1 MYASFHFPP
10 PAMAMQRLPLLLAV
24 ALGLAGCESMGGL
37 VRGDRIQ
44 AAANRQPATR
54 LYEAIPDGQL
64 NTASRQLAAEGIK
77 ALDATDYRK
86 ASDLF
91 NLAVKTDITN
101 SYLHFLNGVAYQLRG
116 IAGES
121 GLFPLAEQGYQMAV
135 QFDNSNW
142 LARYYAGLLAM
153 YQRNWATAQAKL
165 ADAALY
171 AGNQPELLYDLA
183 VASYYNRDPK
193 TAAGALAGL
202 RELQGGEVDPRVLR
216 ASAIV
221 AAAMNQGDDARSFL
235 AQLRSTTHRREE
247 IGLAE
252 QRVAAWQ
259 SAYAREGLVKTQ
271 FPTTGG
277 FPQQQTQQGFPT
289 AGGFPGTGGFP
300 AAGGFPGTAQGGFPT
315 VGAFPGQVGAAG
327 RPGFGGPGSIGGFGG
342 FVEKQMAVVDVV
354 IISAEE
360 DHTSSMGV
368 NLLDGLKLQFGNP
381 TTQTAG
387 YARQQNRSTDNVN
400 PANSTGTNVVTRLIQ
415 IPALTYSLNIANANG
430 KHDEVLARPT
440 LVALGNQTSSFFSG
454 VDVNAAA
461 VSNGQGSAVQ
471 IQKEVGVKLSVTP
484 EFLPDNLIKLNI
496 VAERTFLAIPS
507 NSVKFDFRLDT
518 TKTMVNANVVM
529 KFGETLILS
538 GLSERDQ
545 SRDRDGVPL
554 LQDIPIVQYL
564 FSRNVERSYYKSV
577 LILLTPRKAQ
587 YTNRAEDDVA
597 ADKAQAAPGDLALA
611 EFEARYKPWF
621 KPIPNIGEIVQRLES
636 SPLYREFRTGDIAAS
651 WQSANGHEARLKM
664 ALNYLFF

>member
-1 MYASFHFPP
+1 MSPHVAIRPRPLASTLVLSGA
-10 PAMAMQRLPLLLAV
+10 AMLL
-24 ALGLAGCESMGGL
+24 GGCETFTGL
-37 VRGDRIQ
+37 VRGEVGNPM
-44 AAANRQPATR
+44 ASEMPETR
-54 LYEAIPDGQL
+54 LHAAIPGGKL
-64 NTASRQLAAEGIK
+64 NTASRQLAAEGLK
-77 ALDATDYRK
+77 ALDARDYRK

-101 SYLHFLNGVAYQLRG
+101 SYLHFLAGVAYQLRG

-153 YQRNWATAQAKL
+153 YQRNWAAAQAKL

-171 AGNQPELLYDLA
+171 AGNQPDLLYDLA

-202 RELQGGEVDPRVLR
+202 RELQGGEIDPRVLR

-235 AQLRSTTHRREE
+235 DQLRSATHRREE

-259 SAYAREGLVKTQ
+259 AAHAREGLVKTQ

-277 FPQQQTQQGFPT
+277 FPQQQTQQGYPS

-300 AAGGFPGTAQGGFPT
+300 SAGGFPGSAQGGFP
-315 VGAFPGQVGAAG
+315 GAGTFPGQAGVAG
-327 RPGFGGPGSIGGFGG
+327 RPGFGGFGG

-354 IISAEE
+354 IISTEE
-360 DHTSSMGV
+360 DNTSAMGV

-381 TTQTAG
+381 TTQTPG
-387 YARQQNRSTDNVN
+387 YSRQTNRSTDIINA
-400 PANSTGTNVVTRLIQ
+400 ANNTGTNVVTRLIQ
-415 IPALTYSLNIANANG
+415 IPALSYSLNIANAAG
-430 KHDEVLARPT
+430 KHNEVLARPT
-440 LVALGNQTSSFFSG
+440 LVALGNQTSNFFSG

-484 EFLPDNLIKLNI
+484 EFLPDNLVKLNI

-545 SRDRDGVPL
+545 SRDRDGVPV

-564 FSRNVERSYYKSV
+564 FSRNVERNYYKSV

-587 YTNRAEDDVA
+587 YTNRADEDIA
-597 ADKAQAAPGDLALA
+597 ADKAQATPGDLALA
-611 EFEARYKPWF
+611 EFEAKYRPWF
-621 KPIPNIGEIVQRLES
+621 KPIPNIGEIVQRLEGT
-636 SPLYREFRTGDIAAS
+636 PLYREFRTGDIAGS
-651 WQSANGHEARLKM
+651 WQSAHNHESRLK
-664 ALNYLFF
+664 AAIDFLFF